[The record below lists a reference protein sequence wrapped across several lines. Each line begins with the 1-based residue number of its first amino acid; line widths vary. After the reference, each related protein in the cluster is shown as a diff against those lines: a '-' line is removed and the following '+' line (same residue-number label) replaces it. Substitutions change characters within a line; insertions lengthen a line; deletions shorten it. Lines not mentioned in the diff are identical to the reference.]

1 MKGCVKEKTALF
13 LVLIFQLAALG
24 GAQSSCA
31 ALCHARRRAG
41 CAQPG
46 ALAQA
51 AGHQEAILRVRC
63 SPRTALGSADSD
75 PAKFE
80 SKMLKPY
87 GAWEAGKRSLFLQS
101 QTPWLETATEGCAW
115 PHPSCRR
122 LPHQAKHRRVCT
134 VSRGRRLTP
143 WTRAAW
149 AGDAPKSGEAVASPA
164 KPTEAHSCGSIPHSR
179 LVWPIP
185 SSHFKSYALSPSIT
199 RCPCSLRFCWT
210 ECTLYK

>member
-1 MKGCVKEKTALF
+1 MLLLYRYLVERARDARLEKTTFLSWQRCLPGHGVFMKGCVKEKTALF

-134 VSRGRRLTP
+134 VSRG
-143 WTRAAW
+143 
-149 AGDAPKSGEAVASPA
+149 
-164 KPTEAHSCGSIPHSR
+164 
-179 LVWPIP
+179 
-185 SSHFKSYALSPSIT
+185 
-199 RCPCSLRFCWT
+199 
-210 ECTLYK
+210 